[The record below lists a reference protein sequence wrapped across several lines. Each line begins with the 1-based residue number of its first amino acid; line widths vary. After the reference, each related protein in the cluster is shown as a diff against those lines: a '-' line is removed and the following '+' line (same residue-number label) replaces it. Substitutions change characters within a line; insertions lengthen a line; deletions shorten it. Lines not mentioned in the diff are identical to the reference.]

1 MPFTKVLLAVWRATG
16 EWNLIKCRIWH
27 NSLLEN
33 TRFSKLPPNQ
43 WAHFHISGP
52 VEAKSLYY
60 DPSVVHFHGG
70 FVCLQMPLVLLSKGN
85 KVFLLW
91 IKGLRHTSYD
101 VTFQPVFWLLA
112 KQNPIIASQVANHLR
127 KKIGYPLCTISL
139 KKKKKKICCLKT
151 HKLCHEWVVFSFLPT
166 LSLQQLRVSLSLRQK
181 HPVVCV
187 AIIPCDMGSRGE
199 GTGGL
204 REKKQRI
211 ATRQGEEGGTKDGK
225 R

>member
-27 NSLLEN
+27 NSQLEN

-139 KKKKKKICCLKT
+139 KKKKKKNLLPQNT
-151 HKLCHEWVVFSFLPT
+151 QTMSWVGCFFFPSYSISPAT
-166 LSLQQLRVSLSLRQK
+166 TSVSLSATK
-181 HPVVCV
+181 TSSGVCSHN
-187 AIIPCDMGSRGE
+187 PMWHGQSRG
-199 GTGGL
+199 
-204 REKKQRI
+204 RNWRAQRKK
-211 ATRQGEEGGTKDGK
+211 TEDSD
-225 R
+225 

>member
-1 MPFTKVLLAVWRATG
+1 MGTFLHFRSSG
-16 EWNLIKCRIWH
+16 
-27 NSLLEN
+27 
-33 TRFSKLPPNQ
+33 SK
-43 WAHFHISGP
+43 I
-52 VEAKSLYY
+52 
-60 DPSVVHFHGG
+60 FHGG

-101 VTFQPVFWLLA
+101 LTFQPVFWLLA

-127 KKIGYPLCTISL
+127 KKIGYPLCTISQ
-139 KKKKKKICCLKT
+139 KKKKKKNLLPQNT
-151 HKLCHEWVVFSFLPT
+151 QTMSWVGCFSFLPA

-181 HPVVCV
+181 HPAVCV

-199 GTGGL
+199 GIGGL

-211 ATRQGEEGGTKDGK
+211 ATRQGEEGGTKAGK